1 MTLTALIFCQIEHKS
16 LIKVVEKFK
25 EIPKVQK
32 VFSLTGDYDVL
43 AELIVDST
51 EELYEIF
58 ANKIDLIDGIIETN
72 THMIMKFMEKIKEV
86 PFKSDY

>member
-25 EIPKVQK
+25 EIQKVQK

-72 THMIMKFMEKIKEV
+72 THMIMSSWKK
-86 PFKSDY
+86 

>member
-25 EIPKVQK
+25 AIPKVQK

-72 THMIMKFMEKIKEV
+72 THMIMSSWKK
-86 PFKSDY
+86 